1 MINPSDRTAR
11 VYAEALIAIAREQEL
26 MPEIYADLM
35 ALLELYEGDRQFRA
49 FFTSPRIDP
58 AEKFRVLKLA
68 LDDKLSKPVL
78 GLLKVMIDK
87 GRELLLDNVAD
98 QFIRYKDEA
107 EGNVHVHVRTARGL
121 DEDQKDEIRRVVEA
135 RTHQT
140 AVFHEKVE
148 PDLIGGTI
156 VRVGDFVVDG
166 SLKRKLRALR
176 KNLVAKQQI
185 FE

>member
-1 MINPSDRTAR
+1 MMNPSDRTAR
-11 VYAEALIAIAREQEL
+11 VYAEALIAIAREREV
-26 MPEIYADLM
+26 MPEIYEDLM
-35 ALLELYEGDRQFRA
+35 GLLSLYDGDPQFRA

-58 AEKFRVLKLA
+58 AEKFRVLRKA
-68 LDDKLSKPVL
+68 LDEKISKPVL

-98 QFIRYKDEA
+98 QFARYKDEA
-107 EGNVHVHVRTARGL
+107 EGNVHVHVRTARALG
-121 DEDQKDEIRRVVEA
+121 DDQKDEIRRVVEA
-135 RTHQT
+135 KTKQT
-140 AVFHEKVE
+140 AVLHEKVE